1 MKVQIRLA
9 TLALA
14 ATAAGADTTYILP
27 NIPGTSVPA
36 ASQPGYAIEE
46 VGGVTTIYRTLPGAG
61 HLRDPKV
68 PSYTIRKYDY
78 DVHDPYG
85 VEHEMDGYRSR
96 SAEPGDD
103 E

>member
-46 VGGVTTIYRTLPGAG
+46 IGGVTTIYRTLPGAG
-61 HLRDPKV
+61 QLRDPKV
-68 PSYTIRKYDY
+68 PSYTIQRNDF
-78 DVHDPYG
+78 DRNDPG
-85 VEHEMDGYRSR
+85 GLNRLRREMGIDP
-96 SAEPGDD
+96 ED
-103 E
+103 